1 MYTVSDIKHLHVEL
15 SSICNA
21 SCPLCP
27 RNLKGYPFNNGY
39 TEHNMTLAE
48 AQHIFK
54 PEFLQQLTGITIK
67 GNFGDAVMNP
77 DTVEIVRYFF
87 QHGPSNINMSTNGG
101 ARDRA
106 FWEALAQTGL
116 QIFFCLDGL
125 DDTHSI
131 YRQNTLYSTVLKNAR
146 TVIAAGGRAVWKF
159 IVFDHNRHQVESAR
173 ALSKELGF
181 EFFYIERDRGNNET
195 AIYNKNKEL
204 VGIMGNPQIIELDVL
219 IQRRLAPPITPP
231 ILPGPVYHPIACE
244 VKRSRSIYVSSV
256 GHVYPCCY
264 IGHSPETFNRFELQQ
279 IRPLIQ
285 KNNALEYDLSTCIAW
300 FNELEASWELPDFK
314 SGRIKKC
321 NDVCGQ
327 R

>member
-1 MYTVSDIKHLHVEL
+1 MIYSVGDIRHLHVEL
-15 SSICNA
+15 SSLCNA

-39 TEHNMTLAE
+39 REHNMTLSE
-48 AQHIFK
+48 AQQIFR
-54 PEFLQQLTGITIK
+54 PEFLQQLTGITIN
-67 GNFGDAVMNP
+67 GNFGDALMNP
-77 DTVEIVRYFF
+77 DTVDIVRYFF
-87 QHGPSNINMSTNGG
+87 QHGPANINMSTNGG

-125 DDTHSI
+125 EDTHSI
-131 YRQNTLYSTVLKNAR
+131 YRQNTLYSTVLRNAQ

-159 IVFDHNRHQVESAR
+159 IVFDHNCHQVESAR

-181 EFFYIERDRGNNET
+181 EFFYVERNRSNNET

-204 VGIMGNPQIIELDVL
+204 VGIMGNPQIVELDVL
-219 IQRRLAPPITPP
+219 IQRRLAAPTTTPV
-231 ILPGPVYHPIACE
+231 GPVYHPISCE
-244 VKRSRSIYVSSV
+244 VKRSQSVYVSSV

-264 IGHSPETFNRFELQQ
+264 IGLSPETFNLPEYQQ
-279 IRPLIQ
+279 IRPMIQ
-285 KNNALEYDLSTCIAW
+285 KNNALEYDLGTCIEW
-300 FNELEASWELPDFK
+300 FNELEASWALPDFD

-321 NDVCGQ
+321 NDVCGH